1 MSTATYIGIL
11 LFDRTPF
18 NSSLTTAKRLKKKK
32 QQQQPKTKNLADL
45 WKRKKKKRKNCYHK
59 LSSRRSKLSIFNIVL
74 SKECDHLPRV
84 ISL

>member
-1 MSTATYIGIL
+1 MSPTTDIGIL

-18 NSSLTTAKRLKKKK
+18 NSSLTTAKRLKKNSNNNQK
-32 QQQQPKTKNLADL
+32 QKIWLIYEKE
-45 WKRKKKKRKNCYHK
+45 KKKRKNCYHK

>member
-1 MSTATYIGIL
+1 MSTATYTGIL

-18 NSSLTTAKRLKKKK
+18 NSSLTTAKRLKKNNNNNQK
-32 QQQQPKTKNLADL
+32 QKIWLIYEKE
-45 WKRKKKKRKNCYHK
+45 KKKRKNCYHK